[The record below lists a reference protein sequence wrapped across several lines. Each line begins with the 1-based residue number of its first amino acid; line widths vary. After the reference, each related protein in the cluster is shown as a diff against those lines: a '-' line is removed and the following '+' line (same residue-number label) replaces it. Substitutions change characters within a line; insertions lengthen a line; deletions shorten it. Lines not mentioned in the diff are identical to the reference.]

1 MDKKIIIEALKKLG
15 VQLINYV
22 KTELWGKVVDAAKE
36 AFKVFVDELWD
47 SVRDEIHDKL
57 QSAITFINYYFD
69 TEDAKERQE
78 MIIET
83 LMQNIE
89 LPILLKPFRGLI
101 KRILRSKLE
110 KVVQEGLKK
119 LNKLA

>member
-15 VQLINYV
+15 VQLVNYI